1 MKISDQGLAFIA
13 GHEGF
18 VSKAYRD
25 PIGIWTIGFGF
36 TSRSAAVRKYIG
48 KVRPGMT
55 VSREHATTILR
66 AVVDEEFG
74 PATAKGMPGA
84 HQHEFD
90 MGASACFNV
99 GARIFAWKW
108 AKAFR
113 SGKINQA
120 AALWRM
126 SATTANGK
134 RLTGLVRRRQE
145 EADLLHFGKYATHG
159 RQTFQPAN
167 TIARQADP
175 TLKEYQRKLKELG
188 HDPGPIDG
196 LHGPQTTATIRLF
209 QRADPNLKVDGVLGR
224 ATMDSIDRRLE
235 AKSSGKVGTTGVGIG
250 IVGQVL
256 SWFQML
262 PEYVAYGAYAIAGVV
277 ILYLLWKYRGFF
289 ETKFRETVG
298 A

>member
-1 MKISDQGLAFIA
+1 MKISDNGLAFIA

-48 KVRPGMT
+48 KIRSGMT
-55 VSREHATTILR
+55 ISRHQATTLLR

-84 HQHEFD
+84 LQHEFD

-99 GARIFAWKW
+99 GARIFSWRW
-108 AKAFR
+108 ARAFR
-113 SGKINQA
+113 SGKISRA
-120 AALWRM
+120 AGLWRN

-134 RLTGLVRRRQE
+134 RLNGLVRRRRE
-145 EADLLHFGKYATHG
+145 EADLLHYG
-159 RQTFQPAN
+159 RYTTRGRAAFHPSSSVASRPD
-167 TIARQADP
+167 A
-175 TLKEYQRKLKELG
+175 TLKEYQRKLYELG
-188 HDPGPIDG
+188 FDPGPIDG
-196 LHGPQTTATIRLF
+196 LRGPKTTATIREF
-209 QRADPNLKVDGVLGR
+209 QRSDPNLKEDGILGR
-224 ATMDSIDRRLE
+224 ATMDSIDRKLE
-235 AKSSGKVGTTGVGIG
+235 AKSSGQIGTTGLSIG
-250 IVGQVL
+250 IVSQVL

-262 PEYVAYGAYAIAGVV
+262 PEYVAYGAYFIAAV
-277 ILYLLWKYRGFF
+277 ILLYLLWKYRGFF